1 MSGAL
6 SIAGR
11 FGWDARRIAVLVV
24 LCALAIWA
32 GFAQWA
38 DIFTI
43 AWRDEESSHI
53 LLIPP
58 IIAWLVWVRAIRF
71 RRSPPRYSW
80 AGPVLIGL
88 GWLLAT
94 VSFQNA
100 FQAGWHGGAV
110 LMFLGA
116 VTTVVGV
123 QVLANFTPAVALSA
137 MLVPVPGAIRL
148 FIAGPL
154 QNATARVTRV
164 VLEAMGYWVE
174 RSGNMLVINERE
186 VAVHEA
192 CNGMRMVFALLLVSY
207 AFAFTVPLRNSVRLT
222 ILLLSPVAAI
232 LCNVV
237 RLTPT
242 VLLYGYA
249 DESLADWF
257 HSVAGWAMLPLAFLI
272 LMGIT
277 RTLRWA
283 LVPTYR
289 FTLAHQM
296 SGRGM

>member
-1 MSGAL
+1 MNGVLANAERHGWSGVRL
-6 SIAGR
+6 
-11 FGWDARRIAVLVV
+11 FVL
-24 LCALAIWA
+24 LGLAALAIWA
-32 GFAQWA
+32 GFSQWA

-58 IIAWLVWVRAIRF
+58 IMAWLIWVRAIRF
-71 RRSPPRYSW
+71 RRSPPKFSW
-80 AGPVLIGL
+80 AGPVLIVI
-88 GWLLAT
+88 GWILAA

-110 LMFLGA
+110 LMLLGA
-116 VTTVVGV
+116 VTSVVGI
-123 QVLANFTPAVALSA
+123 QVMANFTPAVALAA

-148 FIAGPL
+148 IIAGPL

-174 RSGNMLVINERE
+174 RSGNMLLINERE

-207 AFAFTVPLRNSVRLT
+207 AFAFTVPLRNSVRLL
-222 ILLLSPVAAI
+222 ILLLSPIAAI
-232 LCNVV
+232 VCNVF

-249 DESLADWF
+249 DENLADWF
-257 HSVAGWAMLPLAFLI
+257 HSVAGWAMLPFAFLI

-277 RTLRWA
+277 RSLRWA

-296 SGRGM
+296 SGRSA

>member
-1 MSGAL
+1 MPGVLSGL
-6 SIAGR
+6 HR
-11 FGWDARRIAVLVV
+11 YGWTSERLVV
-24 LCALAIWA
+24 LSVLLALAVWS
-32 GFAQWA
+32 GWAQWA

-43 AWRDEESSHI
+43 AWRDEEASHI
-53 LLIPP
+53 LLVPP
-58 IIAWLVWVRAIRF
+58 IIVWLIWVRRIRF
-71 RRSPPRYSW
+71 RRSPPHFSW

-88 GWLLAT
+88 GWVIAS

-110 LMFLGA
+110 VMLLGA
-116 VTTVVGV
+116 VTTVVGT
-123 QVLANFTPAVALSA
+123 QVLANFAPAVALSA

-148 FIAGPL
+148 LIAGPL

-164 VLEAMGYWVE
+164 VLEAMGFWVE
-174 RSGNMLVINERE
+174 RSGNMLLINERE

-192 CNGMRMVFALLLVSY
+192 CNGMRMVFALVLVSY
-207 AFAFTVPLRNSVRLT
+207 AFAYTVPLRNSVRLM
-222 ILLLSPVAAI
+222 ILILSPIAAI
-232 LCNVV
+232 VCNVF

-249 DESLADWF
+249 DEKTADWF
-257 HSVAGWAMLPLAFLI
+257 HSGAGWAMLPLAFLM

-296 SGRGM
+296 SEGA